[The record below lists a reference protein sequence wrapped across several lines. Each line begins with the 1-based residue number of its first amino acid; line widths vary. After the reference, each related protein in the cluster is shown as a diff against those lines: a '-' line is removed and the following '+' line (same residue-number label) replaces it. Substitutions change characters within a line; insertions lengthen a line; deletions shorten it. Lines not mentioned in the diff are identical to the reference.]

1 MSNSAVS
8 DDSPVTGAAQLQ
20 HAQLAYQM
28 AVEVGQFKSGF
39 LARTSHELR
48 SPLSRLLSL
57 HQLILS
63 DLCEDPAEMREFV
76 GQAYESAKKLLELLD
91 EVINVSKLEHGRME
105 MTIETVSLNEVL
117 LEIYSLISLPAANR
131 NLQLQLDFPEPEI
144 YVKADWA
151 RLKQV
156 LLSLMDTPIHLMSI
170 GTLGVSVSADPD
182 TGYAY
187 IEISDQR
194 PASFWQEALDSVGAI
209 APPDDRDAAA
219 NPAQSPTDFSPTFR
233 LWMNQTILELM
244 QGRLDLLEVP
254 PPTDSDENSSTT
266 RLRCAIPLA

>member
-8 DDSPVTGAAQLQ
+8 DDSPVNGAAQLQ

-63 DLCEDPAEMREFV
+63 DLCEDPEEMREFV

-91 EVINVSKLEHGRME
+91 DVINVSKLEHGRME
-105 MTIETVSLNEVL
+105 LSIETVSLNQIL

-144 YVKADWA
+144 DVKADWA

-156 LLSLMDTPIHLMSI
+156 LLSLMDTPISLMST
-170 GTLGVSVSADPD
+170 GTLGVVVSADAD

-187 IEISDQR
+187 IDISDQR
-194 PASFWQEALDSVGAI
+194 PASFWQEALDGTGAI
-209 APPDDRDAAA
+209 APPADIPTPTTPTAH
-219 NPAQSPTDFSPTFR
+219 PADFSPTFR

-244 QGRLDLLEVP
+244 HGRLDLLEVP
-254 PPTDSDENSSTT
+254 PATDPDDNSSPT